1 MKNLTWQNPEQL
13 FVAQE
18 LINKVKSKCCGIKAY
33 NEQGVFYIHKDYGNN
48 EEPLYA
54 KAIELI
60 TGTNPAPQTRS
71 AVVNTL
77 DGKTY
82 KLPAIFRPGHDGML
96 MPARH
101 AE

>member
-1 MKNLTWQNPEQL
+1 MSQRYAYARYITNLNY
-13 FVAQE
+13 
-18 LINKVKSKCCGIKAY
+18 INS
-33 NEQGVFYIHKDYGNN
+33 IHKDYGNN

>member
-1 MKNLTWQNPEQL
+1 M
-13 FVAQE
+13 FVTNWISPTKIQKISE
-18 LINKVKSKCCGIKAY
+18 ITNFFRHYFLSRT
-33 NEQGVFYIHKDYGNN
+33 EVFYIHKDYGNN

>member
-1 MKNLTWQNPEQL
+1 MSCE
-13 FVAQE
+13 V
-18 LINKVKSKCCGIKAY
+18 
-33 NEQGVFYIHKDYGNN
+33 
-48 EEPLYA
+48 
-54 KAIELI
+54 
-60 TGTNPAPQTRS
+60 
-71 AVVNTL
+71 

>member
-1 MKNLTWQNPEQL
+1 MEK
-13 FVAQE
+13 
-18 LINKVKSKCCGIKAY
+18 
-33 NEQGVFYIHKDYGNN
+33 
-48 EEPLYA
+48 PLYA